1 MTFDSYV
8 TKGLEYYLNTFFTD
22 EGISKYYNNS
32 IYPID
37 IHAPAQ
43 LVVTLSKLSVF
54 QNNKQLVDKVLSW
67 TIENMQDSKG
77 FFYYQKY
84 KYTTC
89 KIPYIRWAQS
99 WMFYAFSYYAVEA
112 NQGKISKF

>member
-1 MTFDSYV
+1 
-8 TKGLEYYLNTFFTD
+8 
-22 EGISKYYNNS
+22 
-32 IYPID
+32 
-37 IHAPAQ
+37 
-43 LVVTLSKLSVF
+43 
-54 QNNKQLVDKVLSW
+54 VLSW